1 MVQALEL
8 QPGWTI
14 ILRDGSQAGFSNG
27 LSADCIAPPEA
38 AACHLVWAEYERIDW
53 ERIYAG
59 ESWQHDVRLC
69 APLGSSIAHSC
80 NHCMQH
86 SASTLH
92 ERGLALQVSST
103 PAAIASARA

>member
-1 MVQALEL
+1 MLQALEL

-14 ILRDGSQAGFSNG
+14 ILGDGNQAGFSNG

-59 ESWQHDVRLC
+59 ELWQHDIRPCAAPESLLLSHMINACDRNARRL
-69 APLGSSIAHSC
+69 
-80 NHCMQH
+80 M
-86 SASTLH
+86 
-92 ERGLALQVSST
+92 
-103 PAAIASARA
+103 